1 MYCVVMV
8 VVLLSVAMSVVGRMQ
23 YFFGR
28 GRAET
33 VRWLLAAT
41 GEAFEN
47 RCLSTPEELDA
58 LRASGVLAMGQL
70 PLLEIGTRASPH
82 RVNVALWSR
91 QWRGAVAVAMLR
103 ADGLNLVQ
111 SGSMVRYLG
120 QKHGLAGANV
130 KEQALVDMVYESSRD
145 FAGTGMGWPWNS
157 VTEESKVL

>member
-1 MYCVVMV
+1 
-8 VVLLSVAMSVVGRMQ
+8 
-23 YFFGR
+23 
-28 GRAET
+28 
-33 VRWLLAAT
+33 
-41 GEAFEN
+41 
-47 RCLSTPEELDA
+47 
-58 LRASGVLAMGQL
+58 
-70 PLLEIGTRASPH
+70 
-82 RVNVALWSR
+82 VNVALWSR